1 MLIDPWGE
9 VVSVLPQGEGVV
21 MGEMDPERLKS
32 VRQNLQALQHR
43 RLGTMATEL

>member
-21 MGEMDPERLKS
+21 MGEMDLERLIS
-32 VRQNLQALQHR
+32 VRHNLQALLHR
-43 RLGTMATEL
+43 RLSTTATFM